1 MIDYKRNVKG
11 RYVFVTRKWERI
23 FKCKWSLSGFLK
35 DWTNSFVVCQLA
47 LILMNILFVIP
58 WAVQFLSVD
67 LPKRRKE
74 RADKI
79 AAQTSGSFSADWR
92 KRRER
97 QKDLVRNAR
106 TYYSEVE
113 TLLYKKERKSEITYF
128 FMAIKNACFY
138 RLYLFVEWNI
148 ECCKLEVTIA
158 ALIIQRSARYNVQI
172 FTTT

>member
-1 MIDYKRNVKG
+1 MYSLEGNEK
-11 RYVFVTRKWERI
+11 RI

-97 QKDLVRNAR
+97 ERERQKDLVRNAR
-106 TYYSEVE
+106 IYYSKVE
-113 TLLYKKERKSEITYF
+113 TLLYKKEKKRKVKLHTFSWQLKMLVFINYICLWNEILNV
-128 FMAIKNACFY
+128 AH
-138 RLYLFVEWNI
+138 W
-148 ECCKLEVTIA
+148 KL
-158 ALIIQRSARYNVQI
+158 LL
-172 FTTT
+172 